1 MRSAD
6 SNKQFRTCEGRTRIL
21 HTAAYDPK
29 HEEGTHFHVY
39 PLEQD
44 AAVEVTSRS
53 NEVESFRDVML
64 PPADASR
71 CVGIWVM
78 LVTWPRAMNRVKYM
92 GPLFLAEKALDLGE
106 E

>member
-1 MRSAD
+1 M
-6 SNKQFRTCEGRTRIL
+6 
-21 HTAAYDPK
+21 
-29 HEEGTHFHVY
+29 Y
-39 PLEQD
+39 PLEQG
-44 AAVEVTSRS
+44 AAAEAASGSAEMVEP
-53 NEVESFRDVML
+53 FRDVTL

-92 GPLFLAEKALDLGE
+92 GPLFLADKALDLRE